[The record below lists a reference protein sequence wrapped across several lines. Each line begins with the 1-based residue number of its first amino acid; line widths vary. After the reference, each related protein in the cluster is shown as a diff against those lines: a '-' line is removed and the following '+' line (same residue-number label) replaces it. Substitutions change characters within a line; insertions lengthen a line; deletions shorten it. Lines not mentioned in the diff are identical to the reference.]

1 MVERLRAADKLGGA
15 GAWCLQR
22 WVWSRLQAREGTVWS
37 KANKGDLRI
46 NYDELEQ
53 LFQVGGRAGGAV
65 GSSLSEEAGRCG
77 REKRFSALTFFCR
90 RALFGSLLSG
100 RLLLRVLAWG
110 KGE

>member
-77 REKRFSALTFFCR
+77 WKNGFQPSPSSVGGPSTAACFLGGLC
-90 RALFGSLLSG
+90 
-100 RLLLRVLAWG
+100 
-110 KGE
+110 